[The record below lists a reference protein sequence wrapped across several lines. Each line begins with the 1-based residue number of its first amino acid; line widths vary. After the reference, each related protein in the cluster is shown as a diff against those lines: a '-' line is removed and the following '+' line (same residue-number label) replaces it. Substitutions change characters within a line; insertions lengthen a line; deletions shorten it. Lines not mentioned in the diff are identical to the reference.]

1 MDTLFDFILTNF
13 EYLFSVLTAGAA
25 VAFSV
30 WNTNRQIDKN
40 ARLERKNHVERQRIE
55 VYRHFIENIG
65 NEELVFMQNEGL
77 QFLDAMRR
85 AGAENREPTDQEW
98 GNEQLKEIWFTFN
111 LVTNFINNLN
121 FAPGGNPTKI
131 VKWLESLHT
140 GYPHDASMCAAL
152 VRGYDLLNDAAK
164 SAAYRTKFEAIV
176 EDSAYW
182 QRRVRE
188 FPEWLDFSQGRGLSD

>member
-1 MDTLFDFILTNF
+1 MDALFDFILTNF

-85 AGAENREPTDQEW
+85 ARAENREPTDEEW
-98 GNEQLKEIWFTFN
+98 GKIGDYFLGMQSFT
-111 LVTNFINNLN
+111 L
-121 FAPGGNPTKI
+121 A
-131 VKWLESLHT
+131 
-140 GYPHDASMCAAL
+140 
-152 VRGYDLLNDAAK
+152 
-164 SAAYRTKFEAIV
+164 
-176 EDSAYW
+176 DSAQIANLGSFGTPEVISLAVDANKANTAVRNALMQVSNEVIERSASFPSLKLVD
-182 QRRVRE
+182 QRIEERNTANAN
-188 FPEWLDFSQGRGLSD
+188 LSTQLRTEMTASD